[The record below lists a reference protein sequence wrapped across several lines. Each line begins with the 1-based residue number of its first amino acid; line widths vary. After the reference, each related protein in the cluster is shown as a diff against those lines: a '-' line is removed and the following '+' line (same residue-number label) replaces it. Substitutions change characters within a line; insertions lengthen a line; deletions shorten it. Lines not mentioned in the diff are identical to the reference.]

1 MNDIMLSLRSYRS
14 RIALVCVT
22 ALVAAS
28 SLLAQDSPTRR
39 GRKYKPPPETSKI
52 TVQVTKK
59 FNGKPIMNAA
69 VIFNPFKDGKDIGN
83 LEVKTDPEGK
93 ATIDIIPTGSLVR
106 VQVIASGFA
115 TYAEDF
121 QIDEPVRD
129 IPVAM
134 LRPQEQV
141 SSYEDNSGKSS
152 SRKAGVQEPVR
163 PKSPAPGSGTGSKSA
178 QSPAKPDAGTPPAQ
192 STTPPQ

>member
-1 MNDIMLSLRSYRS
+1 MNGIMLQRRSYWS
-14 RIALVCVT
+14 RIALLCVT
-22 ALVAAS
+22 TLVAAS
-28 SLLAQDSPTRR
+28 SLLAQDSPVKR

-69 VIFNPFKDGKDIGN
+69 VIFNPYDKNGNDIGN
-83 LEVKTDPEGK
+83 LEMKTDPEGK

-106 VQVIASGFA
+106 VQVIANGFA

-121 QIDEPVRD
+121 QVDEATRE
-129 IPVAM
+129 ISIAM

-141 SSYEDNSGKSS
+141 SSYIDNSGKESG
-152 SRKAGVQEPVR
+152 RKAGVQEPVR
-163 PKSPAPGSGTGSKSA
+163 QKPATPNST
-178 QSPAKPDAGTPPAQ
+178 QPQAKPNSSSAPQQNTDTPK
-192 STTPPQ
+192 